1 MRPVTVNGAH
11 NIAADRGGGFFAG
24 GGGGATKRTVG
35 AKALHQGPGPLS
47 ARGLTGARSTPLG
60 GTSARGG
67 MAPRPRK
74 LSSAGGL

>member
-1 MRPVTVNGAH
+1 MRPTAAH
-11 NIAADRGGGFFAG
+11 MATDRGGGFFPG
-24 GGGGATKRTVG
+24 GGGGVTKRTVG
-35 AKALHQGPGPLS
+35 AQALHQGPGPLS
-47 ARGLTGARSTPLG
+47 ARGLTSARTPLG